1 MFTVDDFFK
10 IYIIYS
16 YNKKIG
22 GLPPVVGCSGE
33 IDDRISTE
41 DGRFGSG
48 NASGYGVQRRLEG
61 WEGPGMG
68 RPGRWK
74 ADGRC
79 GRLIIL
85 LYYCTRRDP

>member
-22 GLPPVVGCSGE
+22 GLPPVVGCSE

-41 DGRFGSG
+41 DGRFGPG
-48 NASGYGVQRRLEG
+48 NASGVSREG

-68 RPGRWK
+68 RLM
-74 ADGRC
+74 ADVA
-79 GRLIIL
+79 
-85 LYYCTRRDP
+85 D